1 MVRWRLWRHFSDFD
15 SNLVLWFFLGC
26 IPWKFHGFLTSL
38 LQCTQQPIIF
48 WWYLLLLLWSS
59 LEKRGIFLRSKV
71 FMTCAWNPVFVFPHH
86 AYNLECAIKTS
97 WREERK
103 KNRVHLEISQ
113 SRHLFTFSIYG
124 HSSQALMPNE
134 FLPTLFSNC
143 SLTFCFGFF
152 AYIMRDLRCKYSSS
166 NSSCQVSTLP
176 SSFKPFK
183 RSFGVTNC
191 LECREVTPLCGKT
204 IFEVCL
210 KSSHHFSS

>member
-38 LQCTQQPIIF
+38 LQCTQQPTIF

-59 LEKRGIFLRSKV
+59 LEKRHFSQVKSFYDMRMESGLCVPPS
-71 FMTCAWNPVFVFPHH
+71 C
-86 AYNLECAIKTS
+86 LQS
-97 WREERK
+97 WMCHKDKLKGRKK

-166 NSSCQVSTLP
+166 NSSCLKRREGGPKGRP
-176 SSFKPFK
+176 SEAS
-183 RSFGVTNC
+183 
-191 LECREVTPLCGKT
+191 L
-204 IFEVCL
+204 IFFLSCWL
-210 KSSHHFSS
+210 FYS

>member
-1 MVRWRLWRHFSDFD
+1 MRMESGLCVPPSCLQSWMCHKDKLRGEGKKEKKIVFIWKYLNLDF
-15 SNLVLWFFLGC
+15 
-26 IPWKFHGFLTSL
+26 
-38 LQCTQQPIIF
+38 
-48 WWYLLLLLWSS
+48 YLLSLFMGILLHNIML
-59 LEKRGIFLRSKV
+59 
-71 FMTCAWNPVFVFPHH
+71 
-86 AYNLECAIKTS
+86 
-97 WREERK
+97 
-103 KNRVHLEISQ
+103 
-113 SRHLFTFSIYG
+113 
-124 HSSQALMPNE
+124 PNE

-210 KSSHHFSS
+210 KSSHHFSSS

>member
-1 MVRWRLWRHFSDFD
+1 MDFFEGT
-15 SNLVLWFFLGC
+15 L
-26 IPWKFHGFLTSL
+26 LTSL
-38 LQCTQQPIIF
+38 LQCTTIF

-59 LEKRGIFLRSKV
+59 LEKRHFSQVKSFYDMRMESGLCVPPS
-71 FMTCAWNPVFVFPHH
+71 C
-86 AYNLECAIKTS
+86 LQS
-97 WREERK
+97 WMCHKDKLKGREERK